1 MDTNNGHCPNGLPHH
16 WLLSDPE
23 YVWQDGKYMEL
34 THQTCL
40 HCDAKRDNLCPLVL
54 ESWVDGMVIDPM
66 HKAKVMVEAE
76 E

>member
-1 MDTNNGHCPNGLPHH
+1 VEAPNGHCPDELPHH

-23 YVWQDGKYMEL
+23 YIWRDGKYMEL

-40 HCDAKRDNLCPLVL
+40 HCDVKRDNLCPLAPEAWIDAL
-54 ESWVDGMVIDPM
+54 GIDPM
-66 HKAKVMVEAE
+66 RKARVTVEVE